1 MAIELFGASLSPY
14 AAVTCV
20 VSFLMVGHRSV
31 YPSQIL
37 AITKSSSISPDLGN
51 TLDEMDEIAITS
63 RDRSVFGLGR
73 KVVQRLRRRPEI

>member
-1 MAIELFGASLSPY
+1 
-14 AAVTCV
+14 
-20 VSFLMVGHRSV
+20 MVGHRSV

-51 TLDEMDEIAITS
+51 TLDEMDEITITS